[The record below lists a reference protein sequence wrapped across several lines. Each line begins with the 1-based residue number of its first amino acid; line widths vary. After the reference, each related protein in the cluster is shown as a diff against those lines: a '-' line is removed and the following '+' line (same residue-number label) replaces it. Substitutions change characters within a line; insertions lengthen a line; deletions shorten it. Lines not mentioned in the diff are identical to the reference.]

1 MQGCSTQAS
10 SVRAPASW
18 AKSPTESRRHEYRI
32 PFDPSQ
38 RDGCKA
44 AAAFSRSMDPHLAQG
59 FESCMN
65 DEETAQTRLLEGWA
79 TYPADAKMHCLDQ
92 TMHNEDQSYVDVL
105 ECLHLAL
112 GIEPPKPPLHGAT
125 KKPVSGEQADQ

>member
-1 MQGCSTQAS
+1 
-10 SVRAPASW
+10 
-18 AKSPTESRRHEYRI
+18 
-32 PFDPSQ
+32 
-38 RDGCKA
+38 
-44 AAAFSRSMDPHLAQG
+44 MDPHLAQG
-59 FESCMN
+59 FESRMN

-112 GIEPPKPPLHGAT
+112 GIDPPTPPLHGA
-125 KKPVSGEQADQ
+125 KKRQKSQ

>member
-1 MQGCSTQAS
+1 MNIVFPLILAS
-10 SVRAPASW
+10 AMATSAVSVADSLPKFSIAP
-18 AKSPTESRRHEYRI
+18 
-32 PFDPSQ
+32 
-38 RDGCKA
+38 GCKA
-44 AAAFSRSMDPHLAQG
+44 AAAFSRSMEPHLAQG

-112 GIEPPKPPLHGAT
+112 GIDPPKPPLHGA
-125 KKPVSGEQADQ
+125 KKRQKSQ